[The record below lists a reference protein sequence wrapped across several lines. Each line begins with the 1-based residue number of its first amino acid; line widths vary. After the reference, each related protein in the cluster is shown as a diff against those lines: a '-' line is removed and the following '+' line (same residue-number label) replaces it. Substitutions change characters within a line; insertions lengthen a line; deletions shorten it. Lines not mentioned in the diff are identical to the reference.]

1 MWIVNC
7 KPSKAIDEFFKTS
20 FRTNLSP
27 SVKQNFTSKYI
38 QHWNTIGT
46 SIFTTVDKNDENI
59 FPMPENV
66 QVGKSTKNNWYYYQ
80 SHFLTE
86 SESENSNYRSWV
98 QAISEGL
105 NTKEQFYFINHSPEG
120 SRQGRMVKPK
130 IEKAVDEIF
139 DKFNGEL
146 TDEAK
151 IELYKTHGIMVSKY
165 DPQYFFE
172 LWTRA
177 CDKMVDTLIDHAVK
191 NPKPIGK
198 KTKVEPHFRKP
209 HFRKPHFLQPHIL
222 AMFESDPYPSREECA
237 EIAKAEGVS
246 PRTVRHWLNKY
257 RKHNN
262 LPSPKKHKPL
272 SENVQAEKQLIAEL
286 STYDDSKPLEV
297 ETVIEKESHLEVLE
311 RVHAVFEKN
320 PYPSKQ
326 EIDEIAQNENVTAK
340 TVNHWLTEYRQR
352 NSIRPPNRGSRS
364 LFELYPLLD
373 QQYSLDPFPSTED
386 KIRLMEHTGLSK
398 IQITRSFSA
407 RRKRDGLLSQ
417 ASQVHLGTSLS
428 KKFPELDRQ
437 FKINPNPTD
446 DEISRFQEITGL
458 SRRQIEKYFSNR
470 SRLEKINQMKQ

>member
-1 MWIVNC
+1 MRIAHC
-7 KPSKAIDEFFKTS
+7 KPVKALDEFFKTS

-38 QHWNTIGT
+38 QHWNSIGS
-46 SIFTTVDKNDENI
+46 SIFSTADKNDENI

-66 QVGKSTKNNWYYYQ
+66 QVGKSIKNNWYDYQ

-86 SESENSNYRSWV
+86 SESENSNYRSWF

-105 NTKEQFYFINHSPEG
+105 TAEKQFYFINHSPEG
-120 SRQGRMVKPK
+120 SRPGRIFKPK
-130 IEKAVDEIF
+130 IKKAVDEIF

-172 LWTRA
+172 LWTKA
-177 CDKMVDTLIDHAVK
+177 CDKMVDTLIDRAVK
-191 NPKPIGK
+191 NQKPIGK
-198 KTKVEPHFRKP
+198 KTKVEPHFLK
-209 HFRKPHFLQPHIL
+209 PHIL
-222 AMFESDPYPSREECA
+222 AMFESDPYPSKEECV

-262 LPSPKKHKPL
+262 LPPPKKHKPL
-272 SENVQAEKQLIAEL
+272 SKNVQAEKQLIAEL
-286 STYDDSKPLEV
+286 STYDELSTELSTYDDSKHLEV
-297 ETVIEKESHLEVLE
+297 ETVPEKESHLA
-311 RVHAVFEKN
+311 RAHAVFEKN

-340 TVNHWLTEYRQR
+340 TVNRWLTEYRQR
-352 NSIRPPNRGSRS
+352 NSIRSPNRGSRS
-364 LFELYPLLD
+364 LFDLYPLLD

-437 FKINPNPTD
+437 FKINPKPTD

-470 SRLEKINQMKQ
+470 SRLERINQMKQ